1 MRVLWSLPQ
10 AAPVLLRHLAA
21 YVDLVGEDL
30 GRARRDWEARWSA
43 TGLAAAAA
51 FLAVMMG
58 CLGVVAGT
66 WDTPHRL
73 TAIACMF
80 GLFVL
85 CSLIALAYRSRLVR
99 SQTPFMADVR
109 REWGADRAILNHI
122 LSGDDDQHA

>member
-1 MRVLWSLPQ
+1 MRALWSLPQ

-30 GRARRDWEARWSA
+30 GRARRDWEAWLSA

-51 FLAVMMG
+51 FFAVMMG
-58 CLGVVAGT
+58 CLAVVAGT

-73 TAIACMF
+73 TAIAWMGGVFLACAVF
-80 GLFVL
+80 
-85 CSLIALAYRSRLVR
+85 ALLYRSRVVR
-99 SQTPFMADVR
+99 SQAPFMADVR
-109 REWGADRAILNHI
+109 REWREDRAILNRI